1 MKIKKETVKK
11 IGKTAIRVLFKALL
25 IVVLLNTVNQVVHA
39 SSLQDSKLVTGT
51 ENLVDAIISWL
62 VGIGITICGGYF
74 IYYVYCLK
82 TSDEG
87 ERRRNIQN
95 IKTTLIAMVLITT
108 GLALID
114 TIFGFYK

>member
-1 MKIKKETVKK
+1 MIKIV
-11 IGKTAIRVLFKALL
+11 IRIILMIFLLFT
-25 IVVLLNTVNQVVHA
+25 IHQVVHA
-39 SSLQDSKLVTGT
+39 TSFEETKLVTGT
-51 ENLVDAIISWL
+51 KNLVDAVITWL
-62 VGIGITICGGYF
+62 TGIGITVCGGYF

-95 IKTTLIAMVLITT
+95 IKTTLISMILITC

-114 TIFGFYK
+114 VILGFYK

>member
-1 MKIKKETVKK
+1 MKIKKETIVK
-11 IGKTAIRVLFKALL
+11 IRKTTIRIIFKVIL
-25 IVVLLNTVNQVVHA
+25 IVVLLNTLNQVVHA
-39 SSLQDSKLVTGT
+39 SNLESSKLVTGT

-82 TSDEG
+82 TNDEG

-114 TIFGFYK
+114 TILGFYK